1 MVDSTVFEAKLTATP
16 PPPALDI
23 PSKLRVYSLN
33 RLKRLLSKGLPYT

>member
-1 MVDSTVFEAKLTATP
+1 MVDSTVFEAKLTAT